1 MEIDRP
7 VDLELNKSLS
17 TSEPQKQPRQILG
30 PMLMWI
36 ISIYLTVVIF
46 CFILN
51 HFFNFQKY
59 VNEFTE
65 NLDRLFKTEPFL
77 VYSIF
82 FVVYLTSALLMI
94 PSHTFIG
101 CILLAIVDNI
111 LHSVVFILF
120 TSVMIHIVFCLLIK
134 WKSSWT
140 VDKVKDTEL
149 VLIVAEQSKKSP
161 FRTAFLLRIL
171 VVPIAVHDIILISVE
186 NPFWSY
192 ILSANLVDLILLVD
206 SNTMKIQ
213 ATYLKYLLTKK
224 SKGEAILVTE
234 ILWFIFLM
242 LLLLTTIIVSIFIS
256 IWARN
261 KLKEKHLLEE
271 QEKEKMSNSSTKA
284 DSMIGKPRLS
294 SS

>member
-1 MEIDRP
+1 
-7 VDLELNKSLS
+7 
-17 TSEPQKQPRQILG
+17 
-30 PMLMWI
+30 
-36 ISIYLTVVIF
+36 
-46 CFILN
+46 
-51 HFFNFQKY
+51 
-59 VNEFTE
+59 
-65 NLDRLFKTEPFL
+65 
-77 VYSIF
+77 
-82 FVVYLTSALLMI
+82 
-94 PSHTFIG
+94 
-101 CILLAIVDNI
+101 
-111 LHSVVFILF
+111 
-120 TSVMIHIVFCLLIK
+120 MIHIVFCLLIK

-149 VLIVAEQSKKSP
+149 VLIAAEQSKKSP

-171 VVPIAVHDIILISVE
+171 VVPIAVHDIILISVD

-271 QEKEKMSNSSTKA
+271 QEKEKLDGSSTRV
-284 DSMIGKPRLS
+284 DSTIGKAITS